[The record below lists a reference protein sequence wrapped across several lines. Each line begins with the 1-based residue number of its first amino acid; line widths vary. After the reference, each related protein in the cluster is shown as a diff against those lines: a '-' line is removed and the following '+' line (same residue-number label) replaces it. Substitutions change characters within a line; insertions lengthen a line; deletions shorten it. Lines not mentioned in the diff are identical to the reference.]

1 MNACASTAGV
11 NMKKSKLVVEVK
23 IEMDELDHDEILD
36 LATLIK
42 READKIEENT
52 KHDVKVL
59 SYFTTEEGLS
69 CKL

>member
-1 MNACASTAGV
+1 
-11 NMKKSKLVVEVK
+11 MKSRLVVEVK
-23 IEMDELDHDEILD
+23 IEMEKLDHDEILD

-42 READKIEENT
+42 READKIEQTT
-52 KHDVKVL
+52 KHDVRVS

>member
-1 MNACASTAGV
+1 ME
-11 NMKKSKLVVEVK
+11 K
-23 IEMDELDHDEILD
+23 LDHDEILD

-42 READKIEENT
+42 READKIDQTT
-52 KHDVKVL
+52 KHDVRVS

>member
-1 MNACASTAGV
+1 MSVCVLTAGV
-11 NMKKSKLVVEVK
+11 NMKSRLVVEVK
-23 IEMDELDHDEILD
+23 IEMEKLDHDEILD

-42 READKIEENT
+42 READKIDQTT
-52 KHDVKVL
+52 KHDVRVS

>member
-1 MNACASTAGV
+1 
-11 NMKKSKLVVEVK
+11 MKSRLVVEVK

-36 LATLIK
+36 LATKIK

>member
-1 MNACASTAGV
+1 M
-11 NMKKSKLVVEVK
+11 KSKLVVEVK
-23 IEMDELDHDEILD
+23 IELEKLDHDEILD

-42 READKIEENT
+42 READKIDQTT

>member
-1 MNACASTAGV
+1 MNACVLTAGV
-11 NMKKSKLVVEVK
+11 NMKNKLIVEVK
-23 IEMDELDHDEILD
+23 IEMEKMDQDEILD

-42 READKIEENT
+42 READKIDQTT
-52 KHDVKVL
+52 KHNVRVS

>member
-1 MNACASTAGV
+1 MNACALTAGV
-11 NMKKSKLVVEVK
+11 SMKSKLVVEVK
-23 IEMDELDHDEILD
+23 IELEKLDHDEILD

-42 READKIEENT
+42 RQADKIDQTTQHE
-52 KHDVKVL
+52 VKVL

>member
-1 MNACASTAGV
+1 
-11 NMKKSKLVVEVK
+11 MKSRLVVEVK
-23 IEMDELDHDEILD
+23 IEMEKLDHDEILD

-42 READKIEENT
+42 READKIDQTTN
-52 KHDVKVL
+52 HDVKVL

>member
-1 MNACASTAGV
+1 MNACVLTAGV
-11 NMKKSKLVVEVK
+11 SMKKSKLVVEVK

-52 KHDVKVL
+52 NHDVRVS

>member
-1 MNACASTAGV
+1 M
-11 NMKKSKLVVEVK
+11 KSKLVVEVK
-23 IEMDELDHDEILD
+23 IEMEKMDQDEILD

-42 READKIEENT
+42 READKIDQTTEHN
-52 KHDVKVL
+52 VRVS

>member
-1 MNACASTAGV
+1 
-11 NMKKSKLVVEVK
+11 MKSRLVVEVK
-23 IEMDELDHDEILD
+23 IEMEKLDHDEILD

-42 READKIEENT
+42 READKIDQTT
-52 KHDVKVL
+52 KHDVRVS